1 MLQEVECIVSD
12 KIIDDEMFY
21 TVRRMDTDEKSEK
34 KLADLFCLEMILKYE
49 FEKMGK
55 GKRNVIRCWKVAID
69 DTVIIEW

>member
-34 KLADLFCLEMILKYE
+34 KLADFFLSGDDSQIIMNVRKWERERGMSLDAGRLQLMILLL
-49 FEKMGK
+49 
-55 GKRNVIRCWKVAID
+55 
-69 DTVIIEW
+69 